1 MELGGGGGGGG
12 GLNRGFTVI
21 LSTASIILFLEL
33 LPGNE
38 WASGE
43 GDVVLNPNCELTPC
57 ND

>member
-1 MELGGGGGGGG
+1 MELEGGGGGG